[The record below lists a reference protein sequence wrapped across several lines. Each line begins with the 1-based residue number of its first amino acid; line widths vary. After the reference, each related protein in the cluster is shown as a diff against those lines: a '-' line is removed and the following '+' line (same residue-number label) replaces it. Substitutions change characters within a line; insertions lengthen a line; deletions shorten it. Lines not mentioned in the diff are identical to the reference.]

1 MLLEKAELF
10 STKKEFGFFLL
21 GCLFILSYALLIE
34 YNNYKN
40 LIKFDSALI
49 EARVLKQY
57 QKTKTTKT
65 YQVLKLQAKKGFTFY
80 TSQRKSFPLSI
91 NKRLTL
97 EIDTSNINFYQY
109 MSSFYARSKVLHADN
124 NPSLKEKLDNY
135 LDALHQDKQ
144 ISSIYKAL
152 YTATPLPK
160 NLQQIFS
167 DLGVSHL
174 LAISGF
180 HLGVLATLLFF
191 LFKQP
196 YKFLQDR
203 YFPYRSYKIDSFL
216 FISLI
221 LFAYLIFLDTPP
233 SLLRAYTMMLIGFFL
248 YDRGYKIVS
257 MQTLVLSAIILLS
270 FFPRLLF
277 SLGFWLSIAGVF
289 YIFLFLIYFKNL
301 SKTAQFLLLPFWV
314 YLMMLPYSL
323 AIFTNF
329 TLYHPLSILWS
340 ILFGV
345 FYPLSILAHLLG
357 QGEIFDTLLDALI
370 HLPKNSIQV
379 EVYPTYLTLFI
390 MLSFLAIYK
399 RVALYLLIL
408 TSISVLIF
416 AILDQ
421 T

>member
-1 MLLEKAELF
+1 MLLEKAKLF
-10 STKKEFGFFLL
+10 NTKKEFGFFLL

-34 YNNYKN
+34 YNNYTN
-40 LIKFDSALI
+40 LTKFDSAII

-57 QKTKTTKT
+57 QKTKATKT

-80 TSQRKSFPLSI
+80 TSQRKSFPQSI
-91 NKRLTL
+91 DKTLTL
-97 EIDTSNINFYQY
+97 EINTSHINFYQY
-109 MSSFYARSKVLHADN
+109 MSSFYAHSKVLHSDN
-124 NPSLKEKLDNY
+124 NPTLKEKLDNY
-135 LDALHQDKQ
+135 LDTVHQNKQ

-160 NLQQIFS
+160 NLQNIFS
-167 DLGVSHL
+167 QLGVSHL

-191 LFKQP
+191 LFKLP
-196 YKFLQDR
+196 YRFLQDR
-203 YFPYRSYKIDSFL
+203 YFPYRNYKIDSFVS
-216 FISLI
+216 ISLI

-248 YDRGYKIVS
+248 YDRGYKIIS
-257 MQTLVLSAIILLS
+257 MQTLVLSAVILLA

-301 SKTAQFLLLPFWV
+301 SKIAQFLLLPFWV

-323 AIFTNF
+323 TIFANF
-329 TLYHPLSILWS
+329 SLYHPLSILWS
-340 ILFGV
+340 MLFGV
-345 FYPLSILAHLLG
+345 FYPLSILGHILG

-370 HLPKNSIQV
+370 HLPKNSTQV
-379 EVYPTYLTLFI
+379 DIGFAYLTLFMVI
-390 MLSFLAIYK
+390 SFLAIYK
-399 RVALYLLIL
+399 RYALYLLIFL
-408 TSISVLIF
+408 SISSLIY
-416 AILDQ
+416 AVEKV
-421 T
+421 